1 MKFLRLRPPAGVMD
15 TATDALKSL
24 SDVHRTVLIPDKGSF
39 FRKLLAF
46 SGPGYLVAVGYMDPG
61 NWATDLAG
69 GSRFGY
75 ALLFVVL
82 LSSIFAMIL
91 QHLAAK
97 LGIATG
103 KDLAQMCRDSFP
115 WQANVVLWFMAEIMI
130 IACDLAEVIGTAIA
144 LELLFGIPL
153 PIGVIITGA
162 DVFVLLMLQRKG
174 FRYLEALVV
183 TLISTVT
190 LCFLL
195 EIIFSHPAIAPLL
208 QGFIPSTQLFT
219 HQQMLLIAIGI
230 LGATVMPH
238 NLYLHSA
245 VVQTRAHATTL
256 KGKKE
261 AVKFAT
267 IDSTIA
273 LSIAFFVNAA
283 ILILAAAAFYV
294 NGHGNVTEIDQAF
307 KLLAPLIGVGAA
319 STLFAIALLASGQ
332 NSTITAT
339 LAGQIILEGF
349 LHVTIKPW
357 LRRVITRALAIIPA
371 VIIAILFGGSG
382 LSNLLIASQ
391 VILSIQLPFA
401 VFPLVFMTSSKKRMG
416 QLVNPTWLKVTASGI
431 AGVIAVLNIWLIANV
446 MINL

>member
-1 MKFLRLRPPAGVMD
+1 MRFLRLKAPAGLFEN
-15 TATDALKSL
+15 TEEGTSKSL
-24 SDVHRTVLIPDKGSF
+24 SDAHRTVIIPDKGSF

-69 GSRFGY
+69 GSKFGF
-75 ALLFVVL
+75 ALLSVIL
-82 LSSIFAMIL
+82 LSSIFAIVL

-103 KDLAQMCRDSFP
+103 KDLAQLCRETFP
-115 WQANVVLWFMAEIMI
+115 KGINIVLWLMAEIMI

-144 LELLFGIPL
+144 LGLLFNIPL
-153 PIGVIITGA
+153 PIGVMITGL
-162 DVFVLLMLQRKG
+162 DVFILLLLQKKG

-183 TLISTVT
+183 TLLFTITA
-190 LCFLL
+190 CFAV
-195 EIIFSHPAIAPLL
+195 EMAISHPAIAPLL
-208 QGFIPSTQLFT
+208 QGFIPTRELFT
-219 HQQMLLIAIGI
+219 NQEMLFIAVGI

-245 VVQTRAHATTL
+245 VVQTRAHATTQ

-273 LSIAFFVNAA
+273 LSIAFFVNAS
-283 ILILAAAAFYV
+283 ILILAATTFYV
-294 NGHGNVTEIDQAF
+294 TGYGEVTEIDQAYQ
-307 KLLAPLIGVGAA
+307 LLAPILGAGLA
-319 STLFAIALLASGQ
+319 STLFAVALLAAGQ

-349 LHVTIKPW
+349 MHLRMKPW
-357 LRRVITRALAIIPA
+357 VRRIITRALAIVPA
-371 VIIAILFGGSG
+371 VIIAVAFGGSG
-382 LSNLLIASQ
+382 LARLLILSQ
-391 VILSIQLPFA
+391 VVLSIQLPFA
-401 VFPLVFMTSSKKRMG
+401 VFPLVYLTSSKKRMG
-416 QLVNPTWLKVTASGI
+416 VFANPLWMTIIAVTI
-431 AGVIAVLNIWLIANV
+431 AGVITILNVWLIAN
-446 MINL
+446 IFTG

>member
-1 MKFLRLRPPAGVMD
+1 MRFLRLKAPAGLFKN
-15 TATDALKSL
+15 TEEGASKSL
-24 SDVHRTVLIPDKGSF
+24 SDVHRTVIIPDKGSF

-69 GSRFGY
+69 GSKFGF
-75 ALLFVVL
+75 ALLSVIL
-82 LSSIFAMIL
+82 LSSIFAIVL

-103 KDLAQMCRDSFP
+103 KDLAQLCRETFP
-115 WQANVVLWFMAEIMI
+115 KGINIVLWLMAEIMI

-144 LELLFGIPL
+144 LGLLFNIPL
-153 PIGVIITGA
+153 PIGVLITGL
-162 DVFVLLMLQRKG
+162 DVFILLLLQKKG

-183 TLISTVT
+183 TLLFTITACFAVEMAISQ
-190 LCFLL
+190 
-195 EIIFSHPAIAPLL
+195 PAIAPLL
-208 QGFIPSTQLFT
+208 EGFIPTRELFT
-219 HQQMLLIAIGI
+219 NQEMLFIAVGI

-245 VVQTRAHATTL
+245 VVQTRAHATTK

-273 LSIAFFVNAA
+273 LSIAFFVNAS
-283 ILILAAAAFYV
+283 ILILAATTFYM
-294 NGHGNVTEIDQAF
+294 NGYGEVTEIDQAY
-307 KLLAPLIGVGAA
+307 KLLAPILGAGLA
-319 STLFAIALLASGQ
+319 STLFAVALLAAGQ

-349 LHVTIKPW
+349 MHLRMKPW
-357 LRRVITRALAIIPA
+357 VRRIITRALAIVPA
-371 VIIAILFGGSG
+371 VIIAVAFGGSG
-382 LSNLLIASQ
+382 LAHLLILSQ
-391 VILSIQLPFA
+391 VVLSIQLPFA
-401 VFPLVFMTSSKKRMG
+401 VFPLVYLTSSKKRMG
-416 QLVNPTWLKVTASGI
+416 VFVNPTWMIVTAVTI
-431 AGVIAVLNIWLIANV
+431 AGVITILNMWLITNIFV
-446 MINL
+446 G